1 MPIFLPLLRTG
12 YYNNHC
18 GSITNHTLK
27 NKTHNLKLV
36 NMSVFTVLSGN
47 LKMDRNEMKKSEN
60 EGVLKLDVDPESM
73 YKRNRGQ
80 KKLTKQHMA
89 ASTSRSGHTVLLA
102 GVGEMTV
109 LRLCREVRS
118 QPHSPAHLGAM
129 GETGRTKR
137 DARQSNDYMSPE
149 MHPDLTI
156 KTTGRDKRDQIKRTT
171 NSEVFISTCC
181 KMEITF
187 LLLSLSL

>member
-1 MPIFLPLLRTG
+1 M
-12 YYNNHC
+12 
-18 GSITNHTLK
+18 K
-27 NKTHNLKLV
+27 W
-36 NMSVFTVLSGN
+36 
-47 LKMDRNEMKKSEN
+47 KKSEN

-129 GETGRTKR
+129 GETGRTS

-156 KTTGRDKRDQIKRTT
+156 KTTGRDKRSNQRTT

-187 LLLSLSL
+187 LLLSLSLWV